1 MKLAAGLG
9 ISGSSSRHLKNK
21 WFGKTF
27 LGFTSIPLVLL
38 VILIV
43 VLWRRAVPILGAYP
57 LWQLLSGTE
66 WSPIHG
72 QFGYLPFIMGT
83 VWVTL
88 SAMIIAVPLS
98 LLSAIYL
105 AEYAPRG
112 LKRWL
117 KPPLDVLAGI
127 PSVVYGVWG
136 MIVIVPWVR
145 NVAAPFFDRRLGFIP
160 IFASGS
166 VTTGFSVLA
175 GGIVLAVMVIPI
187 IITVVCEVLDAV
199 PAELR
204 EAALALGAS
213 RLQAILRCVLRKA
226 APGILAAVVLGFSR
240 AFGET
245 MAVLMVVGNVSEM
258 PASIFDPATPLTAL
272 IANNYGEMLSI
283 PLYDGALMGAALVL
297 LVLVLLFN
305 ILSAAVLQRTVY
317 RKEKK

>member
-1 MKLAAGLG
+1 MRLAADLRNSRS
-9 ISGSSSRHLKNK
+9 SGRQQKNK
-21 WFGKTF
+21 WVGRTF
-27 LGFTSIPLVLL
+27 LSSTTIPLFIL
-38 VILIV
+38 VILVI
-43 VLWRRAVPILGAYP
+43 VLWRRAIPILGAYP
-57 LWQLLSGTE
+57 IWKLISGTE
-66 WSPIHG
+66 WSPVHG

-83 VWVTL
+83 LWVTL
-88 SAMIIAVPLS
+88 SAMVIAVPLS
-98 LLSAIYL
+98 LFSAVYL

-145 NVAAPFFDRRLGFIP
+145 NVAAPFFSERLGFLP

-187 IITVVCEVLDAV
+187 IISVVCEVLDAV
-199 PAELR
+199 PVELR
-204 EAALALGAS
+204 EASFALGAS
-213 RLQAILRCVLRKA
+213 RLQTILRSVLRKA
-226 APGILAAVVLGFSR
+226 AKGILAAIVLGFSR

-245 MAVLMVVGNVSEM
+245 MAVLMVVGNV
-258 PASIFDPATPLTAL
+258 PKIPTSIFDPATPLTAL

-297 LVLVLLFN
+297 LILVLIFN
-305 ILSAAVLQRTVY
+305 IISAIVLQRTVY
-317 RKEKK
+317 RESRA